1 MTIIKEK
8 RLTFTFPED
17 YRATKYDNWEHY
29 EIFQNSCNLRNKI
42 DTNEKGKNG
51 IDQSVDND
59 SGSSG
64 VDIIALHEST
74 LWLIEIKDYYQL
86 EFEPNSQSI
95 DEKLS
100 DLPYLIARKIRDSL
114 AGLVSAKFKAE
125 KQEEKDFAH
134 SALNCN
140 EIKIVLHIEM
150 PSSISK
156 LSPSSL
162 DIASL
167 KVKFKTSK
175 FTKTFENCYAKP
187 IFTNIKHINNGQP
200 CDIPWSVSTGTE
212 QQSSSEQQRSIHNPM
227 TTIYNTLTR
236 QKEPFTPI
244 DPKNVRMYVCGMTV
258 YDYCHLGHA
267 RVMVV
272 FDMIA
277 RWLRK
282 CGYPLTYVRNITD
295 IDDKIIARA
304 AENGETIGE
313 LTARFIQAM
322 HEDAD
327 ALGVLRPDIEPKAT
341 ENIPQMIAMIET
353 LIQNGK
359 AYPAA
364 NGDVYYAV
372 REFAAYG
379 QLSGKSLDDLRAGER
394 VEVDG
399 FKRDPLD
406 FVLWKAAKAGEPA
419 WESPWGKGRPGWH
432 IECSAMSEN
441 LFGDTFDIHGGG
453 ADLQFP
459 HHENEIAQSVG
470 ATGHTCGHDHAQT
483 HHGQSIASHVKYW
496 LHNGFIRVDGEKMSK
511 SLGNFFTIRE
521 VLKQYDPEV
530 VRFFILRAHYRS
542 PLNYSDAHLDD
553 AKGALTR
560 LYTTLKNTPAAAFEL
575 SENANDYTRRFYAA
589 MNDDFGTVEAVAV
602 LFELAGEVNKTNDAH
617 LAGCLKALG
626 GIIGL
631 LQRDPIEFL
640 QGGAVLEG
648 LSKKEIDD
656 LVKQYDLA
664 CAQNN
669 QAEADLIRNFLLN
682 EYGIFLEDSSTGNTN
697 WRPAEEKEHR
707 FQTGYFIRKS
717 LSNEEIED
725 LITQRKQARADKN
738 WAESDRI
745 RDFLNEHKIILE
757 DNAGGT
763 TWRRG

>member
-150 PSSISK
+150 PSISK

-236 QKEPFTPI
+236 QKELFTPI

-277 RWLRK
+277 RWLRE

-419 WESPWGKGRPGWH
+419 WESPWGNGRPGWH

-470 ATGHTCGHDHAQT
+470 ASGHTCGHDHAQT

-640 QGGAVLEG
+640 QGGAVSDG
-648 LSKKEIDD
+648 
-656 LVKQYDLA
+656 
-664 CAQNN
+664 
-669 QAEADLIRNFLLN
+669 
-682 EYGIFLEDSSTGNTN
+682 
-697 WRPAEEKEHR
+697 
-707 FQTGYFIRKS
+707 

-725 LITQRKQARADKN
+725 LIARRKQARADKN

-745 RDFLNEHKIILE
+745 RDLLNEHKIILE

>member
-277 RWLRK
+277 RWLRE

-419 WESPWGKGRPGWH
+419 WESPWGNGRPGWH

-631 LQRDPIEFL
+631 LQRDPTEFL
-640 QGGAVLEG
+640 QGGAVSDG
-648 LSKKEIDD
+648 
-656 LVKQYDLA
+656 
-664 CAQNN
+664 
-669 QAEADLIRNFLLN
+669 
-682 EYGIFLEDSSTGNTN
+682 
-697 WRPAEEKEHR
+697 
-707 FQTGYFIRKS
+707 
-717 LSNEEIED
+717 LSNEEIDD
-725 LITQRKQARADKN
+725 LIARRKQARADKN

-745 RDFLNEHKIILE
+745 RDLLNEHKIILE

>member
-1 MTIIKEK
+1 MTTITEK
-8 RLTFTFPED
+8 RLTFAFPED
-17 YRATKYDNWEHY
+17 YYVTKYDEWEHY
-29 EIFQNSCNLRNKI
+29 KIFQNSCNLRNKI

-51 IDQSVDND
+51 INQSVDDDN
-59 SGSSG
+59 GSSG

-74 LWLIEIKDYYQL
+74 LWLIEIKDYYRL
-86 EFEPNSQSI
+86 GLEPNAQSI

-125 KQEEKDFAH
+125 KQEEKDF
-134 SALNCN
+134 SRLALDCN

-150 PSSISK
+150 PSIRSK
-156 LSPSSL
+156 LYPSSSDL
-162 DIASL
+162 ANLL
-167 KVKFKTSK
+167 KDKFKLSE
-175 FTKTFENCYAKP
+175 FTKNFANCYAEP
-187 IFTNIKHINNGQP
+187 IFTNISHINNPQLRNV
-200 CDIPWSVSTGTE
+200 PWSVSTGTE
-212 QQSSSEQQRSIHNPM
+212 QKLSSEQQRLIHNPM

-236 QKEPFTPI
+236 QKEPFAPI
-244 DPKNVRMYVCGMTV
+244 DPENVRMYVCGMTV

-277 RWLRK
+277 RWLRE

-419 WESPWGKGRPGWH
+419 WESPWGNGRPGWH

-441 LFGDTFDIHGGG
+441 LFGNTFDIHGGG

-470 ATGHTCGHDHAQT
+470 ASGHTCGHDHAQT

-560 LYTTLKNTPAAAFEL
+560 LYTTLKNTPAAAFDL

-631 LQRDPIEFL
+631 LQRNPIEFL
-640 QGGAVLEG
+640 QGGAVSDG
-648 LSKKEIDD
+648 
-656 LVKQYDLA
+656 
-664 CAQNN
+664 
-669 QAEADLIRNFLLN
+669 
-682 EYGIFLEDSSTGNTN
+682 
-697 WRPAEEKEHR
+697 
-707 FQTGYFIRKS
+707 

-725 LITQRKQARADKN
+725 LIARRKQARADKN
-738 WAESDRI
+738 WVESDRI
-745 RDFLNEHKIILE
+745 RDLLNEHKIILE

>member
-560 LYTTLKNTPAAAFEL
+560 LYTTLKNTPAAEFEL
-575 SENANDYTRRFYAA
+575 SENANDYTRHFYAA

-631 LQRDPIEFL
+631 LQRDPTDFL
-640 QGGAVLEG
+640 QGGAVSDG
-648 LSKKEIDD
+648 
-656 LVKQYDLA
+656 
-664 CAQNN
+664 
-669 QAEADLIRNFLLN
+669 
-682 EYGIFLEDSSTGNTN
+682 
-697 WRPAEEKEHR
+697 
-707 FQTGYFIRKS
+707 

-725 LITQRKQARADKN
+725 LIAQRKQARADKN

-745 RDFLNEHKIILE
+745 RDLLNEHKIILE

-763 TWRRG
+763 TWRRGKPNKLTFKDVYKINPTSLSNEEIKD

>member
-1 MTIIKEK
+1 MTTITEK
-8 RLTFTFPED
+8 RLTFAFPED
-17 YRATKYDNWEHY
+17 YYVTKYDEWEHY
-29 EIFQNSCNLRNKI
+29 KIFQNSCNLRNKI

-51 IDQSVDND
+51 INQSVDDDN
-59 SGSSG
+59 GSSG

-74 LWLIEIKDYYQL
+74 LWLIEIKDYYRL
-86 EFEPNSQSI
+86 GLEPNAQSI

-125 KQEEKDFAH
+125 KQEEKDF
-134 SALNCN
+134 SRLALDCN

-150 PSSISK
+150 PSIRSK
-156 LSPSSL
+156 LYPSSSDL
-162 DIASL
+162 ANLL
-167 KVKFKTSK
+167 KDKFKLSE
-175 FTKTFENCYAKP
+175 FTKNFANCYAEP
-187 IFTNIKHINNGQP
+187 IFTNISHINNPQLRNV
-200 CDIPWSVSTGTE
+200 PWSVSTGTE
-212 QQSSSEQQRSIHNPM
+212 QKLSSEQQRLIHNPM

-236 QKEPFTPI
+236 QKEPFAPI
-244 DPKNVRMYVCGMTV
+244 DPENVRMYVCGMTV

-277 RWLRK
+277 RWLRE

-372 REFAAYG
+372 REFSAYG

-419 WESPWGKGRPGWH
+419 WESPWGNGRPGWH

-470 ATGHTCGHDHAQT
+470 ASGHTCGHDHAQT

-560 LYTTLKNTPAAAFEL
+560 LYTTLKNTLAAEFGL

-640 QGGAVLEG
+640 QGGAVSDG
-648 LSKKEIDD
+648 
-656 LVKQYDLA
+656 
-664 CAQNN
+664 
-669 QAEADLIRNFLLN
+669 
-682 EYGIFLEDSSTGNTN
+682 
-697 WRPAEEKEHR
+697 
-707 FQTGYFIRKS
+707 
-717 LSNEEIED
+717 LSNEEIDD
-725 LITQRKQARADKN
+725 LIARRKQARADKN

-745 RDFLNEHKIILE
+745 RDLLNEHKIILE

>member
-1 MTIIKEK
+1 MTTITEK
-8 RLTFTFPED
+8 RLTFAFPED
-17 YRATKYDNWEHY
+17 YYVTKYDEWEHY
-29 EIFQNSCNLRNKI
+29 KIFQNSCNLRNKI

-51 IDQSVDND
+51 INQSVDDDN
-59 SGSSG
+59 GSSG

-74 LWLIEIKDYYQL
+74 LWLIEIKDYYRL
-86 EFEPNSQSI
+86 GLEPNAQSI

-125 KQEEKDFAH
+125 KQEEKDF
-134 SALNCN
+134 SRLALDCN

-150 PSSISK
+150 PSIRSK
-156 LSPSSL
+156 LYPSSSDL
-162 DIASL
+162 ANLL
-167 KVKFKTSK
+167 KDKFKLSE
-175 FTKTFENCYAKP
+175 FTKNFANCYAEP
-187 IFTNIKHINNGQP
+187 IFTNISHINNPQLRNV
-200 CDIPWSVSTGTE
+200 PWSVSTGTE
-212 QQSSSEQQRSIHNPM
+212 QKLSSEQQRLIHNPM

-236 QKEPFTPI
+236 QKEPFAPI
-244 DPKNVRMYVCGMTV
+244 DPENVRMYVCGMTV

-277 RWLRK
+277 RWLRE

-419 WESPWGKGRPGWH
+419 WESPWGNGRPGWH

-470 ATGHTCGHDHAQT
+470 ASGHTCGHDHAQT

-560 LYTTLKNTPAAAFEL
+560 LYTTLKNTPPADPMP
-575 SENANDYTRRFYAA
+575 SEADDDYTRRFYVA
-589 MNDDFGTVEAVAV
+589 MNDDFDTVKAVAV
-602 LFELAGEVNKTNDAH
+602 LFELAGEVNKTNDAQ

-631 LQRDPIEFL
+631 LQRDPTEFL
-640 QGGAVLEG
+640 QGGAASDG
-648 LSKKEIDD
+648 
-656 LVKQYDLA
+656 
-664 CAQNN
+664 
-669 QAEADLIRNFLLN
+669 
-682 EYGIFLEDSSTGNTN
+682 
-697 WRPAEEKEHR
+697 
-707 FQTGYFIRKS
+707 

-725 LITQRKQARADKN
+725 LIARRKQARSDKN

-745 RDFLNEHKIILE
+745 RDLLNEHKIILE

>member
-1 MTIIKEK
+1 MTTITEK
-8 RLTFTFPED
+8 RLTFAFPED
-17 YRATKYDNWEHY
+17 YYVTKYDEWEHY
-29 EIFQNSCNLRNKI
+29 KIFQNSCNLRNKI

-51 IDQSVDND
+51 INQSVDDDN
-59 SGSSG
+59 GSSG

-74 LWLIEIKDYYQL
+74 LWLIEIKDYYRL
-86 EFEPNSQSI
+86 GLEPNAQSI

-114 AGLVSAKFKAE
+114 AGLVSAKFKAA
-125 KQEEKDFAH
+125 KQEEKDF
-134 SALNCN
+134 SRLALDCN

-150 PSSISK
+150 PSIRSK
-156 LSPSSL
+156 LYPSSSDL
-162 DIASL
+162 ANLL
-167 KVKFKTSK
+167 KDKFKLSE
-175 FTKTFENCYAKP
+175 FTKNFANCYAEP
-187 IFTNIKHINNGQP
+187 IFTNISHINNPQLRNV
-200 CDIPWSVSTGTE
+200 PWSVSTGTE
-212 QQSSSEQQRSIHNPM
+212 QKLSSEQQRLIHNPM

-236 QKEPFTPI
+236 QKEPFAPI
-244 DPKNVRMYVCGMTV
+244 DPENVRMYVCGMTV

-277 RWLRK
+277 RWLRE

-419 WESPWGKGRPGWH
+419 WESPWGNGRPGWH

-470 ATGHTCGHDHAQT
+470 ASGHTCGHDHAQT

-560 LYTTLKNTPAAAFEL
+560 LYTTLKNTPPADPMP
-575 SENANDYTRRFYAA
+575 SEADDDYTRRFYVA
-589 MNDDFGTVEAVAV
+589 MNDDFDTVKAVAV
-602 LFELAGEVNKTNDAH
+602 LFELAGEVNKTNDAQ

-631 LQRDPIEFL
+631 LQRDPTEFL
-640 QGGAVLEG
+640 QGGSASDG
-648 LSKKEIDD
+648 
-656 LVKQYDLA
+656 
-664 CAQNN
+664 
-669 QAEADLIRNFLLN
+669 
-682 EYGIFLEDSSTGNTN
+682 
-697 WRPAEEKEHR
+697 
-707 FQTGYFIRKS
+707 

-725 LITQRKQARADKN
+725 LIARRKQARSDKN

-745 RDFLNEHKIILE
+745 RDLLNEHKIILE

>member
-419 WESPWGKGRPGWH
+419 WESPWGNGRPGWH

-470 ATGHTCGHDHAQT
+470 ASGHTCGHDHAQT

-560 LYTTLKNTPAAAFEL
+560 LYTTLKNTPAAAFDL
-575 SENANDYTRRFYAA
+575 SENANDYTRRFCAA

-631 LQRDPIEFL
+631 LQRDPTEFL
-640 QGGAVLEG
+640 QGGAVSDG
-648 LSKKEIDD
+648 
-656 LVKQYDLA
+656 
-664 CAQNN
+664 
-669 QAEADLIRNFLLN
+669 
-682 EYGIFLEDSSTGNTN
+682 
-697 WRPAEEKEHR
+697 
-707 FQTGYFIRKS
+707 
-717 LSNEEIED
+717 LSNEEIDD
-725 LITQRKQARADKN
+725 LIARRKQARADKN

-745 RDFLNEHKIILE
+745 RDLLNEHKIILE

>member
-1 MTIIKEK
+1 MTTITEK
-8 RLTFTFPED
+8 RLTFAFPED
-17 YRATKYDNWEHY
+17 YYVTKYDEWEHY
-29 EIFQNSCNLRNKI
+29 KIFQNSCNLRNKI

-51 IDQSVDND
+51 INQSVDDDN
-59 SGSSG
+59 GSSG

-74 LWLIEIKDYYQL
+74 LWLIEIKDYYRL
-86 EFEPNSQSI
+86 GLEPNAQSI

-125 KQEEKDFAH
+125 KQEEKDF
-134 SALNCN
+134 SRLALDCN

-150 PSSISK
+150 PSIRSK
-156 LSPSSL
+156 LYPSSSDL
-162 DIASL
+162 ANLL
-167 KVKFKTSK
+167 KDKFKLSE
-175 FTKTFENCYAKP
+175 FTKNFANCYAEP
-187 IFTNIKHINNGQP
+187 IFTNISHINNPQLRNV
-200 CDIPWSVSTGTE
+200 PWSVSTGTE
-212 QQSSSEQQRSIHNPM
+212 QKLSSEQQRLIHNPM

-236 QKEPFTPI
+236 QKEPFAPI
-244 DPKNVRMYVCGMTV
+244 DPENVRMYVCGMTV

-277 RWLRK
+277 RWLRE

-419 WESPWGKGRPGWH
+419 WESPWGRGRPGWH

-470 ATGHTCGHDHAQT
+470 ASGHTCGHNHAQT

-521 VLKQYDPEV
+521 VLKQYDLEV

-560 LYTTLKNTPAAAFEL
+560 LYTTLKNTPAAEFDL
-575 SENANDYTRRFYAA
+575 SENANGYTRRFYAA

-602 LFELAGEVNKTNDAH
+602 LFELAGEVNKTNDAQ

-631 LQRDPIEFL
+631 LQRDPTAFL
-640 QGGAVLEG
+640 QGSAASDG
-648 LSKKEIDD
+648 
-656 LVKQYDLA
+656 
-664 CAQNN
+664 
-669 QAEADLIRNFLLN
+669 
-682 EYGIFLEDSSTGNTN
+682 
-697 WRPAEEKEHR
+697 
-707 FQTGYFIRKS
+707 

-725 LITQRKQARADKN
+725 LIARRKQARADKN

-745 RDFLNEHKIILE
+745 RDLLNEHKIILE

>member
-1 MTIIKEK
+1 MTTITEK
-8 RLTFTFPED
+8 RLTFAFPED
-17 YRATKYDNWEHY
+17 YYVTKYDEWEHY
-29 EIFQNSCNLRNKI
+29 KIFQNSCNLRNKI

-51 IDQSVDND
+51 INQSVDDDN
-59 SGSSG
+59 GSSG
-64 VDIIALHEST
+64 VDIIALREST
-74 LWLIEIKDYYQL
+74 LWLIEIKDYYRL
-86 EFEPNSQSI
+86 GLEPNAQSI

-114 AGLVSAKFKAE
+114 AGLVSAKFKAA
-125 KQEEKDFAH
+125 KQEEKDF
-134 SALNCN
+134 SRLALDCN

-150 PSSISK
+150 PSIRSK
-156 LSPSSL
+156 LYPSSSDL
-162 DIASL
+162 ANLL
-167 KVKFKTSK
+167 KDKFKLSE
-175 FTKTFENCYAKP
+175 FTKNFANCYAEP
-187 IFTNIKHINNGQP
+187 IFTNISHINNPQLRNV
-200 CDIPWSVSTGTE
+200 PWSVSTGTE
-212 QQSSSEQQRSIHNPM
+212 QKLSSEQQRLIHNPM

-236 QKEPFTPI
+236 QKEPFAPI
-244 DPKNVRMYVCGMTV
+244 DPENVRMYVCGMTV

-277 RWLRK
+277 RWLRE

-419 WESPWGKGRPGWH
+419 WESPWGNGRPGWH

-470 ATGHTCGHDHAQT
+470 ASGHTCGHDHAQT

-560 LYTTLKNTPAAAFEL
+560 LYTTLKNTPPADPMP
-575 SENANDYTRRFYAA
+575 SEADDDYTRRFYVA
-589 MNDDFGTVEAVAV
+589 MNDDFDTVKAVAV
-602 LFELAGEVNKTNDAH
+602 LFELAGEVNKTNDAQ

-631 LQRDPIEFL
+631 LQRDPTEFL
-640 QGGAVLEG
+640 QGGAASDG
-648 LSKKEIDD
+648 
-656 LVKQYDLA
+656 
-664 CAQNN
+664 
-669 QAEADLIRNFLLN
+669 
-682 EYGIFLEDSSTGNTN
+682 
-697 WRPAEEKEHR
+697 
-707 FQTGYFIRKS
+707 

-725 LITQRKQARADKN
+725 LIARRKQARSDKN

-745 RDFLNEHKIILE
+745 RDLLNEHKIILE

>member
-1 MTIIKEK
+1 MTTITEK
-8 RLTFTFPED
+8 RLTFAFPED
-17 YRATKYDNWEHY
+17 YYVTKYDEWEHY
-29 EIFQNSCNLRNKI
+29 KIFQNSCNLRNKI

-51 IDQSVDND
+51 INQSVDDDN
-59 SGSSG
+59 GSSG

-74 LWLIEIKDYYQL
+74 LWLIEIKDYYRL
-86 EFEPNSQSI
+86 GLEPNAQSI

-125 KQEEKDFAH
+125 KQEEKDF
-134 SALNCN
+134 SRLALDCN

-150 PSSISK
+150 PSIRSK
-156 LSPSSL
+156 LYPSSSDL
-162 DIASL
+162 ANLL
-167 KVKFKTSK
+167 KDKFKLSE
-175 FTKTFENCYAKP
+175 FTKNFANCYAEP
-187 IFTNIKHINNGQP
+187 IFTNISHINNPQLRNV
-200 CDIPWSVSTGTE
+200 PWSVSTGTE
-212 QQSSSEQQRSIHNPM
+212 QKLSSEQQRLIHNPM

-236 QKEPFTPI
+236 QKEPFAPI
-244 DPKNVRMYVCGMTV
+244 DPENVRMYVCGMTV

-277 RWLRK
+277 RWLRE

-304 AENGETIGE
+304 AENGETIGK

-419 WESPWGKGRPGWH
+419 WESPWGNGRPGWH

-441 LFGDTFDIHGGG
+441 LFGNTFDIHGGG

-470 ATGHTCGHDHAQT
+470 ASGHTCGHDHAQT

-560 LYTTLKNTPAAAFEL
+560 LYTTLKNTPAAAFDL

-602 LFELAGEVNKTNDAH
+602 LFELAGEVNKTNDVH

-631 LQRDPIEFL
+631 LQRDPTEFL
-640 QGGAVLEG
+640 QGGAASDG
-648 LSKKEIDD
+648 
-656 LVKQYDLA
+656 
-664 CAQNN
+664 
-669 QAEADLIRNFLLN
+669 
-682 EYGIFLEDSSTGNTN
+682 
-697 WRPAEEKEHR
+697 
-707 FQTGYFIRKS
+707 

-725 LITQRKQARADKN
+725 LIARRKQARADKN

-745 RDFLNEHKIILE
+745 RDLLNEHKIILE

>member
-42 DTNEKGKNG
+42 DINEKGKNG

-277 RWLRK
+277 RWLRE
-282 CGYPLTYVRNITD
+282 CGYPLTYVRNIPD

-313 LTARFIQAM
+313 LTVRFIQAM

-419 WESPWGKGRPGWH
+419 WESPWGNGRPGWH

-470 ATGHTCGHDHAQT
+470 ASGHTCGHDHAQT

-560 LYTTLKNTPAAAFEL
+560 LYTTLKNTPAAAFKL

-617 LAGCLKALG
+617 LAGCLKTLG

-631 LQRDPIEFL
+631 LQRDPTEFL
-640 QGGAVLEG
+640 QGGAVSDG
-648 LSKKEIDD
+648 
-656 LVKQYDLA
+656 
-664 CAQNN
+664 
-669 QAEADLIRNFLLN
+669 
-682 EYGIFLEDSSTGNTN
+682 
-697 WRPAEEKEHR
+697 
-707 FQTGYFIRKS
+707 

-725 LITQRKQARADKN
+725 LIARRKQARADKN

-745 RDFLNEHKIILE
+745 RDLLNEHKIILE

>member
-1 MTIIKEK
+1 MTTITEK
-8 RLTFTFPED
+8 RLTFAFPED
-17 YRATKYDNWEHY
+17 YYVTKYDEWEHY
-29 EIFQNSCNLRNKI
+29 KIFQNSCNLRNKI

-51 IDQSVDND
+51 INQSVDDDN
-59 SGSSG
+59 GSSG

-74 LWLIEIKDYYQL
+74 LWLIEIKDYYRL
-86 EFEPNSQSI
+86 GLEPNAQSI
-95 DEKLS
+95 DKKLS

-125 KQEEKDFAH
+125 KQEEKDF
-134 SALNCN
+134 SRLALDCN

-150 PSSISK
+150 PSIRSK
-156 LSPSSL
+156 LYPSSSDL
-162 DIASL
+162 ANLL
-167 KVKFKTSK
+167 KDKFKLSE
-175 FTKTFENCYAKP
+175 FTKNFANCYAEP
-187 IFTNIKHINNGQP
+187 IFTNISHINNPQLRNV
-200 CDIPWSVSTGTE
+200 PWSVSTGTE
-212 QQSSSEQQRSIHNPM
+212 QKLSSEQQRLIHSPM

-236 QKEPFTPI
+236 QKEPFAPI

-277 RWLRK
+277 RWLRE
-282 CGYPLTYVRNITD
+282 CGYLLTYVRNITD

-419 WESPWGKGRPGWH
+419 WESPWGNGRPGWH

-441 LFGDTFDIHGGG
+441 LFGNTFDIHGGG

-560 LYTTLKNTPAAAFEL
+560 LYTTLKNTPPADPMP
-575 SENANDYTRRFYAA
+575 SEAGDDYTRRFYVA
-589 MNDDFGTVEAVAV
+589 MNDDFDTVKAVAV
-602 LFELAGEVNKTNDAH
+602 LFELAGEVNKTNDAQ
-617 LAGCLKALG
+617 LAGRLKALG

-631 LQRDPIEFL
+631 LQRDPTEFL
-640 QGGAVLEG
+640 QGSAVSDG
-648 LSKKEIDD
+648 
-656 LVKQYDLA
+656 
-664 CAQNN
+664 
-669 QAEADLIRNFLLN
+669 
-682 EYGIFLEDSSTGNTN
+682 
-697 WRPAEEKEHR
+697 
-707 FQTGYFIRKS
+707 

-725 LITQRKQARADKN
+725 LIARRKQARADKN

-745 RDFLNEHKIILE
+745 RDLLNEHKIILE

>member
-1 MTIIKEK
+1 MTTITEK
-8 RLTFTFPED
+8 RLTFAFPED
-17 YRATKYDNWEHY
+17 YYVTKYDEWEHY
-29 EIFQNSCNLRNKI
+29 KIFQNSCNLRNKI

-51 IDQSVDND
+51 INQSVDDDN
-59 SGSSG
+59 GSSG

-74 LWLIEIKDYYQL
+74 LWLIEIKDYYRL
-86 EFEPNSQSI
+86 GLEPNAQSI

-114 AGLVSAKFKAE
+114 AGLVSAKFKAA
-125 KQEEKDFAH
+125 KQEEKDF
-134 SALNCN
+134 SRLALDCN

-150 PSSISK
+150 PSIRSK
-156 LSPSSL
+156 LYPSSSDL
-162 DIASL
+162 ANLL
-167 KVKFKTSK
+167 KDKFKLSE
-175 FTKTFENCYAKP
+175 FTKNFANCYAEP
-187 IFTNIKHINNGQP
+187 IFTNISHINNPQLRNV
-200 CDIPWSVSTGTE
+200 PWSVSTGTE
-212 QQSSSEQQRSIHNPM
+212 QKLSSEQQRLIHNPM

-236 QKEPFTPI
+236 QKEPFAPI
-244 DPKNVRMYVCGMTV
+244 DPENVRMYVCGMTV

-277 RWLRK
+277 RWLRE

-419 WESPWGKGRPGWH
+419 WESPWGNGRPGWH

-470 ATGHTCGHDHAQT
+470 ASGHTCGHDHAQT

-560 LYTTLKNTPAAAFEL
+560 LYTTLKNTPPADPMP
-575 SENANDYTRRFYAA
+575 SEADDDYTRRFYVA
-589 MNDDFGTVEAVAV
+589 MNDDFDTVKAVAV
-602 LFELAGEVNKTNDAH
+602 LFELAGEVNKTNDAQ
-617 LAGCLKALG
+617 LAGRLKALG

-640 QGGAVLEG
+640 QGGAVSDG
-648 LSKKEIDD
+648 
-656 LVKQYDLA
+656 
-664 CAQNN
+664 
-669 QAEADLIRNFLLN
+669 
-682 EYGIFLEDSSTGNTN
+682 
-697 WRPAEEKEHR
+697 
-707 FQTGYFIRKS
+707 
-717 LSNEEIED
+717 LSNEEIDD
-725 LITQRKQARADKN
+725 LIARRKQARADKN

-745 RDFLNEHKIILE
+745 RDLLNEHKIILE

>member
-175 FTKTFENCYAKP
+175 FTKTFENCYANP

-236 QKEPFTPI
+236 QKEPFSPI

-277 RWLRK
+277 RWLRE

-419 WESPWGKGRPGWH
+419 WESPWGNGRPGWH

-470 ATGHTCGHDHAQT
+470 ASGHTCGHDHAQT

-560 LYTTLKNTPAAAFEL
+560 LYTTLKNTPAAEFDL

-640 QGGAVLEG
+640 QGGAVSDG
-648 LSKKEIDD
+648 
-656 LVKQYDLA
+656 
-664 CAQNN
+664 
-669 QAEADLIRNFLLN
+669 
-682 EYGIFLEDSSTGNTN
+682 
-697 WRPAEEKEHR
+697 
-707 FQTGYFIRKS
+707 
-717 LSNEEIED
+717 LSNEEIDD
-725 LITQRKQARADKN
+725 LIARRKQARADKN

-745 RDFLNEHKIILE
+745 RDLLNEHKIILE

>member
-8 RLTFTFPED
+8 RLTLTFPED

-150 PSSISK
+150 PSISK

-175 FTKTFENCYAKP
+175 FTKTFENCYAEP
-187 IFTNIKHINNGQP
+187 IFTNINHINNPQLRNV
-200 CDIPWSVSTGTE
+200 PWSVSIGTE
-212 QQSSSEQQRSIHNPM
+212 QKLSSEQQRSIHNPM

-236 QKEPFTPI
+236 QKEPFSPI

-277 RWLRK
+277 RWLRE

-419 WESPWGKGRPGWH
+419 WESPWGNGRPGWH

-560 LYTTLKNTPAAAFEL
+560 LYTTLKNTPAAEFDL

-640 QGGAVLEG
+640 QGGAVSDG
-648 LSKKEIDD
+648 
-656 LVKQYDLA
+656 
-664 CAQNN
+664 
-669 QAEADLIRNFLLN
+669 
-682 EYGIFLEDSSTGNTN
+682 
-697 WRPAEEKEHR
+697 
-707 FQTGYFIRKS
+707 
-717 LSNEEIED
+717 LSNEEIDD
-725 LITQRKQARADKN
+725 LIALRKQARADKN

-745 RDFLNEHKIILE
+745 RDLLNEHKIILE

>member
-1 MTIIKEK
+1 MTTITEK
-8 RLTFTFPED
+8 RLTFAFPED
-17 YRATKYDNWEHY
+17 YYVTKYDEWEHY
-29 EIFQNSCNLRNKI
+29 KIFQNSCNLRNKI

-51 IDQSVDND
+51 INQSVDDDN
-59 SGSSG
+59 GSSG

-74 LWLIEIKDYYQL
+74 LWLIEIKDYYRL
-86 EFEPNSQSI
+86 GLEPNAQSI

-114 AGLVSAKFKAE
+114 AGLVSAKFKAA
-125 KQEEKDFAH
+125 KQEEKDF
-134 SALNCN
+134 SRLALDCN

-150 PSSISK
+150 PSIRSK
-156 LSPSSL
+156 LYPSSSDL
-162 DIASL
+162 ANLL
-167 KVKFKTSK
+167 KDKFKLSE
-175 FTKTFENCYAKP
+175 FTKNFANCYAEP
-187 IFTNIKHINNGQP
+187 IFTNISHINNPQLRNV
-200 CDIPWSVSTGTE
+200 PWSVSTGTE
-212 QQSSSEQQRSIHNPM
+212 QKLSSEQQRLIHNPM

-236 QKEPFTPI
+236 QKEPFAPI
-244 DPKNVRMYVCGMTV
+244 DPENVRMYVCGMTV

-277 RWLRK
+277 RWLRE

-419 WESPWGKGRPGWH
+419 WESPWGNGRPGWH

-470 ATGHTCGHDHAQT
+470 ASGHTCGHDHAQT

-560 LYTTLKNTPAAAFEL
+560 LYTTLKNTPPADPMP
-575 SENANDYTRRFYAA
+575 SEADDDYTRRFYVA
-589 MNDDFGTVEAVAV
+589 MNDDFDTVKAVAV
-602 LFELAGEVNKTNDAH
+602 LFELAGEVNKTNDAQ

-631 LQRDPIEFL
+631 LQRDPTEFL
-640 QGGAVLEG
+640 QGGAASDG
-648 LSKKEIDD
+648 
-656 LVKQYDLA
+656 
-664 CAQNN
+664 
-669 QAEADLIRNFLLN
+669 
-682 EYGIFLEDSSTGNTN
+682 
-697 WRPAEEKEHR
+697 
-707 FQTGYFIRKS
+707 

-725 LITQRKQARADKN
+725 LIARRKQARSDKN

-745 RDFLNEHKIILE
+745 RDLLNEHKIILE

-763 TWRRG
+763 TWRRS

>member
-175 FTKTFENCYAKP
+175 FTKTFENCYANP

-277 RWLRK
+277 RWLRE

-419 WESPWGKGRPGWH
+419 WESPWGNGRPGWH

-560 LYTTLKNTPAAAFEL
+560 LYTTLKNTPAASFEL

-631 LQRDPIEFL
+631 LQRDSTEFL
-640 QGGAVLEG
+640 QGGAVSDG
-648 LSKKEIDD
+648 
-656 LVKQYDLA
+656 
-664 CAQNN
+664 
-669 QAEADLIRNFLLN
+669 
-682 EYGIFLEDSSTGNTN
+682 
-697 WRPAEEKEHR
+697 
-707 FQTGYFIRKS
+707 

-725 LITQRKQARADKN
+725 LIAQRKQARADKN

-745 RDFLNEHKIILE
+745 RDLLNEHKIILE

>member
-1 MTIIKEK
+1 MTTITEK
-8 RLTFTFPED
+8 RLTFAFPED
-17 YRATKYDNWEHY
+17 YYVTKYDEWEHY
-29 EIFQNSCNLRNKI
+29 KIFQNSCNLRNKI

-51 IDQSVDND
+51 INQSVDDDN
-59 SGSSG
+59 GSSG

-74 LWLIEIKDYYQL
+74 LWLIEIKDYYRL
-86 EFEPNSQSI
+86 GLEPNAQSI

-125 KQEEKDFAH
+125 KQEEKDF
-134 SALNCN
+134 SRLALDCN

-150 PSSISK
+150 PSIRSK
-156 LSPSSL
+156 LYPSSSDL
-162 DIASL
+162 ANLL
-167 KVKFKTSK
+167 KDKFKLSE
-175 FTKTFENCYAKP
+175 FTKNFANCYAEP
-187 IFTNIKHINNGQP
+187 IFTNISHINNPQLRNV
-200 CDIPWSVSTGTE
+200 PWSVSTGTE
-212 QQSSSEQQRSIHNPM
+212 QKLSSEQQRLIHNPM

-236 QKEPFTPI
+236 QKEPFAPI

-277 RWLRK
+277 RWLRE

-419 WESPWGKGRPGWH
+419 WESPWGNGRPGWH

-470 ATGHTCGHDHAQT
+470 ASGHTCGHDHAQT

-560 LYTTLKNTPAAAFEL
+560 LYTTLKNTPAAEFGL

-640 QGGAVLEG
+640 QGGAVSDG
-648 LSKKEIDD
+648 
-656 LVKQYDLA
+656 
-664 CAQNN
+664 
-669 QAEADLIRNFLLN
+669 
-682 EYGIFLEDSSTGNTN
+682 
-697 WRPAEEKEHR
+697 
-707 FQTGYFIRKS
+707 
-717 LSNEEIED
+717 LSNEEIDD
-725 LITQRKQARADKN
+725 LIARRKQARADKN

-745 RDFLNEHKIILE
+745 RDLLNEHKIILE

>member
-1 MTIIKEK
+1 MTTITEK
-8 RLTFTFPED
+8 RLTFAFPED
-17 YRATKYDNWEHY
+17 YYVTKYDEWEHY
-29 EIFQNSCNLRNKI
+29 KIFQNSCNLRNKI

-51 IDQSVDND
+51 INQSVDDDN
-59 SGSSG
+59 GSSG

-74 LWLIEIKDYYQL
+74 LWLIEIKDYYRL
-86 EFEPNSQSI
+86 GLEPNAQSI

-125 KQEEKDFAH
+125 KQEEKDF
-134 SALNCN
+134 SRLALDCN

-150 PSSISK
+150 PSIRSK
-156 LSPSSL
+156 LYPSSSDL
-162 DIASL
+162 ANLL
-167 KVKFKTSK
+167 KDKFKLSE
-175 FTKTFENCYAKP
+175 FTKNFANCYAEP
-187 IFTNIKHINNGQP
+187 IFTNISHINNPQLRNV
-200 CDIPWSVSTGTE
+200 PWSVSTGTE
-212 QQSSSEQQRSIHNPM
+212 QKLSSEQQRLIHNPM

-236 QKEPFTPI
+236 QKEPFAPI

-277 RWLRK
+277 RWLRE

-419 WESPWGKGRPGWH
+419 WESPWGRGRPGWH

-470 ATGHTCGHDHAQT
+470 ASGHTCGHNHAQT

-521 VLKQYDPEV
+521 VLKQYDLEV

-560 LYTTLKNTPAAAFEL
+560 LYTTLKNTPAAEFDL
-575 SENANDYTRRFYAA
+575 SENANGYTRRFYAA

-602 LFELAGEVNKTNDAH
+602 LFELAGEVNKTNDAQ

-631 LQRDPIEFL
+631 LQRDPTAFL
-640 QGGAVLEG
+640 QGSAASDG
-648 LSKKEIDD
+648 
-656 LVKQYDLA
+656 
-664 CAQNN
+664 
-669 QAEADLIRNFLLN
+669 
-682 EYGIFLEDSSTGNTN
+682 
-697 WRPAEEKEHR
+697 
-707 FQTGYFIRKS
+707 

-725 LITQRKQARADKN
+725 LIARRKQARADKN

-745 RDFLNEHKIILE
+745 RDLLNEHKIILE

>member
-1 MTIIKEK
+1 MTTITEK
-8 RLTFTFPED
+8 RLTFAFPED
-17 YRATKYDNWEHY
+17 YYVTKYDEWEHY
-29 EIFQNSCNLRNKI
+29 KIFQNSCNLRNKI

-51 IDQSVDND
+51 INQSVDDDN
-59 SGSSG
+59 GSSG

-74 LWLIEIKDYYQL
+74 LWLIEIKDYYRL
-86 EFEPNSQSI
+86 GLEPNAQSI

-114 AGLVSAKFKAE
+114 AGLVSAKFKAA
-125 KQEEKDFAH
+125 KQEEKDF
-134 SALNCN
+134 SRLALDCN

-150 PSSISK
+150 PSIRSK
-156 LSPSSL
+156 LYPSSSDL
-162 DIASL
+162 ANLL
-167 KVKFKTSK
+167 KDKFKLSE
-175 FTKTFENCYAKP
+175 FTKNFANCYAEP
-187 IFTNIKHINNGQP
+187 IFTNISHINNPQLRNV
-200 CDIPWSVSTGTE
+200 PWSVSTGTE
-212 QQSSSEQQRSIHNPM
+212 QKLSSEQQRLIHNPM

-236 QKEPFTPI
+236 QKEPFAPI
-244 DPKNVRMYVCGMTV
+244 DPENVRMYVCGMTV

-277 RWLRK
+277 RWLRE

-419 WESPWGKGRPGWH
+419 WESPWGNGRPGWH

-470 ATGHTCGHDHAQT
+470 ASGHTCGHDHAQT

-560 LYTTLKNTPAAAFEL
+560 LYTTLKNTPAAAFDL
-575 SENANDYTRRFYAA
+575 SENANGYTRRFYAA

-602 LFELAGEVNKTNDAH
+602 LFELAGEVNKTNDAQ

-631 LQRDPIEFL
+631 LQRDPTEFL
-640 QGGAVLEG
+640 QGSAASDG
-648 LSKKEIDD
+648 
-656 LVKQYDLA
+656 
-664 CAQNN
+664 
-669 QAEADLIRNFLLN
+669 
-682 EYGIFLEDSSTGNTN
+682 
-697 WRPAEEKEHR
+697 
-707 FQTGYFIRKS
+707 

-725 LITQRKQARADKN
+725 LIARRKQARADKN

-745 RDFLNEHKIILE
+745 RDLLNEHKIILE

>member
-1 MTIIKEK
+1 MTTITEK
-8 RLTFTFPED
+8 RLTFAFPED
-17 YRATKYDNWEHY
+17 YHVTKYDEWEHY
-29 EIFQNSCNLRNKI
+29 KIFQNSCNLRNKI

-51 IDQSVDND
+51 INQSVDDDN
-59 SGSSG
+59 GSSG

-74 LWLIEIKDYYQL
+74 LWLIEIKDYYRL
-86 EFEPNSQSI
+86 GLEPNAQSI

-125 KQEEKDFAH
+125 KQEQKDF
-134 SALNCN
+134 SRLALNCN

-150 PSSISK
+150 PSIRSK
-156 LSPSSL
+156 LYPSSSDL
-162 DIASL
+162 ANLL
-167 KVKFKTSK
+167 KDKFKLSE
-175 FTKTFENCYAKP
+175 FTKNFANCYAEP
-187 IFTNIKHINNGQP
+187 IFTNINHINNPQLRNV
-200 CDIPWSVSTGTE
+200 PWSVSIGTE
-212 QQSSSEQQRSIHNPM
+212 QKLSSEQQRSIHNPM

-236 QKEPFTPI
+236 QKEPFAPI

-277 RWLRK
+277 RWLRE

-372 REFAAYG
+372 REFSAYG

-419 WESPWGKGRPGWH
+419 WESPWGNGRPGWH

-575 SENANDYTRRFYAA
+575 SENANDYTHRFYAA

-631 LQRDPIEFL
+631 LQRDPTEFL
-640 QGGAVLEG
+640 QGGAVSDG
-648 LSKKEIDD
+648 
-656 LVKQYDLA
+656 
-664 CAQNN
+664 
-669 QAEADLIRNFLLN
+669 
-682 EYGIFLEDSSTGNTN
+682 
-697 WRPAEEKEHR
+697 
-707 FQTGYFIRKS
+707 

-725 LITQRKQARADKN
+725 LIARRKQARADKN

-745 RDFLNEHKIILE
+745 RDLLNEHKIILE

>member
-8 RLTFTFPED
+8 RLTLTFPED

-150 PSSISK
+150 PSISK

-175 FTKTFENCYAKP
+175 FTKTFENCYAEP
-187 IFTNIKHINNGQP
+187 IFTNINHINNPQLRNV
-200 CDIPWSVSTGTE
+200 PWSVSIGTE
-212 QQSSSEQQRSIHNPM
+212 QKLSSEQQRSIHNPM

-236 QKEPFTPI
+236 QKEPFSPI

-277 RWLRK
+277 RWLRE

-419 WESPWGKGRPGWH
+419 WESPWGNGRPGWH

-470 ATGHTCGHDHAQT
+470 ASGHTCGHDHAQT

-589 MNDDFGTVEAVAV
+589 MNDDFGTVEAIAV

-640 QGGAVLEG
+640 QGGAVSDG
-648 LSKKEIDD
+648 
-656 LVKQYDLA
+656 
-664 CAQNN
+664 
-669 QAEADLIRNFLLN
+669 
-682 EYGIFLEDSSTGNTN
+682 
-697 WRPAEEKEHR
+697 
-707 FQTGYFIRKS
+707 
-717 LSNEEIED
+717 LSNEEIDD
-725 LITQRKQARADKN
+725 LIARRKQARADKN

-745 RDFLNEHKIILE
+745 RDLLNEHKIILE

>member
-1 MTIIKEK
+1 MTTITEK
-8 RLTFTFPED
+8 RLTFAFPED
-17 YRATKYDNWEHY
+17 YYVTKYDEWEHY
-29 EIFQNSCNLRNKI
+29 KIFQNSCNLRNKI

-51 IDQSVDND
+51 INQSVDDDN
-59 SGSSG
+59 GSSG

-74 LWLIEIKDYYQL
+74 LWLIEIKDYYRL
-86 EFEPNSQSI
+86 GLEPNAQSI

-125 KQEEKDFAH
+125 KQEEKDF
-134 SALNCN
+134 SRLALDCN

-150 PSSISK
+150 PSIRSK
-156 LSPSSL
+156 LYPSSSDL
-162 DIASL
+162 ANLL
-167 KVKFKTSK
+167 KDKFKLSE
-175 FTKTFENCYAKP
+175 FTKNFANCYAEP
-187 IFTNIKHINNGQP
+187 IFTNISHINNPQLRNV
-200 CDIPWSVSTGTE
+200 PWSVSTGTE
-212 QQSSSEQQRSIHNPM
+212 QKLSSEQQRLIHNPM

-236 QKEPFTPI
+236 QKEPFAPI
-244 DPKNVRMYVCGMTV
+244 DPENVRMYVCGMTV

-277 RWLRK
+277 RWLRE

-406 FVLWKAAKAGEPA
+406 FVLWKATKAGEPA
-419 WESPWGKGRPGWH
+419 WESPWGNGRPGWH

-470 ATGHTCGHDHAQT
+470 ASGHTCGHDHAQT

-560 LYTTLKNTPAAAFEL
+560 LYTTLKNTPAAAFDL

-602 LFELAGEVNKTNDAH
+602 LFELAGEVNKTNDAQ

-631 LQRDPIEFL
+631 LQRDPTEFL
-640 QGGAVLEG
+640 QGGAASDG
-648 LSKKEIDD
+648 
-656 LVKQYDLA
+656 
-664 CAQNN
+664 
-669 QAEADLIRNFLLN
+669 
-682 EYGIFLEDSSTGNTN
+682 
-697 WRPAEEKEHR
+697 
-707 FQTGYFIRKS
+707 

-725 LITQRKQARADKN
+725 LIARRKQARADKN

-745 RDFLNEHKIILE
+745 RDLLNEHKIILE

>member
-1 MTIIKEK
+1 MTTITEK
-8 RLTFTFPED
+8 RLTFAFPED
-17 YRATKYDNWEHY
+17 YYVTKYDEWEHY
-29 EIFQNSCNLRNKI
+29 KIFQNSCNLRNKI

-51 IDQSVDND
+51 INQSVDDDN
-59 SGSSG
+59 GSSG

-74 LWLIEIKDYYQL
+74 LWLIEIKDYYRL
-86 EFEPNSQSI
+86 GLEPNAQSI

-125 KQEEKDFAH
+125 KQEEKDF
-134 SALNCN
+134 SRLALDCN

-150 PSSISK
+150 PNIRSK
-156 LSPSSL
+156 LYPSSSDL
-162 DIASL
+162 ANLL
-167 KVKFKTSK
+167 KDKFKLSE
-175 FTKTFENCYAKP
+175 FTKNFANCYAEP
-187 IFTNIKHINNGQP
+187 IFTNISHINNPQLRNV
-200 CDIPWSVSTGTE
+200 PWSVSTGTE
-212 QQSSSEQQRSIHNPM
+212 QKLSSEQQRLIHNPM

-236 QKEPFTPI
+236 QKEPFAPI
-244 DPKNVRMYVCGMTV
+244 DPENVRMYVCGMTV

-277 RWLRK
+277 RWLRE

-419 WESPWGKGRPGWH
+419 WESPWGNGRPGWH

-441 LFGDTFDIHGGG
+441 LFGNTFDIHGGG

-470 ATGHTCGHDHAQT
+470 ASGHTCGHNHAQT

-521 VLKQYDPEV
+521 VLKQYAPEV

-560 LYTTLKNTPAAAFEL
+560 LYTTLKNTPAAEFDL
-575 SENANDYTRRFYAA
+575 SENVNDYTRRFYAA

-640 QGGAVLEG
+640 QGGAASDG
-648 LSKKEIDD
+648 
-656 LVKQYDLA
+656 
-664 CAQNN
+664 
-669 QAEADLIRNFLLN
+669 
-682 EYGIFLEDSSTGNTN
+682 
-697 WRPAEEKEHR
+697 
-707 FQTGYFIRKS
+707 

-725 LITQRKQARADKN
+725 LIARRKQARADKN

-745 RDFLNEHKIILE
+745 RDLLNEHKIILE

>member
-1 MTIIKEK
+1 MTTITEK
-8 RLTFTFPED
+8 RLTFAFPED
-17 YRATKYDNWEHY
+17 YYVTKYDEWEHY
-29 EIFQNSCNLRNKI
+29 KIFQNSCNLRNKI

-51 IDQSVDND
+51 INQSVDDDN
-59 SGSSG
+59 GSSG
-64 VDIIALHEST
+64 VDIIALREST
-74 LWLIEIKDYYQL
+74 LWLIEIKDYYRL
-86 EFEPNSQSI
+86 GLEPNAQSI

-114 AGLVSAKFKAE
+114 AGLVSAKFKAA
-125 KQEEKDFAH
+125 KQEEKDF
-134 SALNCN
+134 SRLALDCN

-150 PSSISK
+150 PSIRSK
-156 LSPSSL
+156 LYPSSSDL
-162 DIASL
+162 ANLL
-167 KVKFKTSK
+167 KDKFKLSE
-175 FTKTFENCYAKP
+175 FTKNFANCYAEP
-187 IFTNIKHINNGQP
+187 IFTNISHINNPQLRNV
-200 CDIPWSVSTGTE
+200 PWSVSTGTE
-212 QQSSSEQQRSIHNPM
+212 QKLSSEQQRLIHNPM

-236 QKEPFTPI
+236 QKEPFAPI
-244 DPKNVRMYVCGMTV
+244 DPENVRMYVCGMTV

-277 RWLRK
+277 RWLRE

-419 WESPWGKGRPGWH
+419 WESPWGNGRPGWH

-470 ATGHTCGHDHAQT
+470 ASGHTCGHDHAQT

-560 LYTTLKNTPAAAFEL
+560 LYTTLKNTPPADPMP
-575 SENANDYTRRFYAA
+575 SEADDDYTRRFYVA
-589 MNDDFGTVEAVAV
+589 MNDDFDTVKAVAV
-602 LFELAGEVNKTNDAH
+602 LFELAGEVNKTNDAQ

-631 LQRDPIEFL
+631 LQRDPTEFL
-640 QGGAVLEG
+640 QGGAASDG
-648 LSKKEIDD
+648 
-656 LVKQYDLA
+656 
-664 CAQNN
+664 
-669 QAEADLIRNFLLN
+669 
-682 EYGIFLEDSSTGNTN
+682 
-697 WRPAEEKEHR
+697 
-707 FQTGYFIRKS
+707 

-725 LITQRKQARADKN
+725 LIARRKQARADKN

-745 RDFLNEHKIILE
+745 RDLLNEHKIILE

>member
-1 MTIIKEK
+1 MTTITEK
-8 RLTFTFPED
+8 RLTFAFPED
-17 YRATKYDNWEHY
+17 YYVTKYDEWEHY
-29 EIFQNSCNLRNKI
+29 KIFQNSCNLRNKI

-51 IDQSVDND
+51 INQSVDDDN
-59 SGSSG
+59 GSSG

-74 LWLIEIKDYYQL
+74 LWLIEIKDYYRL
-86 EFEPNSQSI
+86 GLEPNAQSI

-114 AGLVSAKFKAE
+114 AGLVSAKFKAA
-125 KQEEKDFAH
+125 KQEEKDF
-134 SALNCN
+134 SRLALDCN

-150 PSSISK
+150 PSIRSK
-156 LSPSSL
+156 LYPSSSDL
-162 DIASL
+162 ANLL
-167 KVKFKTSK
+167 KDKFKLSE
-175 FTKTFENCYAKP
+175 FTKNFANCYAEP
-187 IFTNIKHINNGQP
+187 IFTNISHINNPQLRNV
-200 CDIPWSVSTGTE
+200 PWSVSTGTE
-212 QQSSSEQQRSIHNPM
+212 QKLSSEQQRLIHNPM

-236 QKEPFTPI
+236 QKEPFAPI
-244 DPKNVRMYVCGMTV
+244 DPENVRMYVCGMTV

-277 RWLRK
+277 RWLRE

-419 WESPWGKGRPGWH
+419 WESPWGNGRPGWH

-470 ATGHTCGHDHAQT
+470 ASGHTCGHDHAQT

-560 LYTTLKNTPAAAFEL
+560 LYTTLKNTPAAAFDL
-575 SENANDYTRRFYAA
+575 SENANGYTRRFYAA

-602 LFELAGEVNKTNDAH
+602 LFELAGEVNKTNNAQ
-617 LAGCLKALG
+617 LAGRLKALG

-631 LQRDPIEFL
+631 LQRDPTEFL
-640 QGGAVLEG
+640 QGGVASDG
-648 LSKKEIDD
+648 
-656 LVKQYDLA
+656 
-664 CAQNN
+664 
-669 QAEADLIRNFLLN
+669 
-682 EYGIFLEDSSTGNTN
+682 
-697 WRPAEEKEHR
+697 
-707 FQTGYFIRKS
+707 

-725 LITQRKQARADKN
+725 LIARRKQARSDKN

-745 RDFLNEHKIILE
+745 RDLLNEHKIILE